1 MITVT
6 DYWAPWCGPCR
17 AMAPAF
23 EELTQKYNVPDSGV
37 ELKKINIEEDADL
50 TAAKG
55 IRSIPTV
62 IFEKDGVEVDR
73 RSGIMTRDK
82 LTELIENLKHT

>member
-37 ELKKINIEEDADL
+37 ELKKINIEEAADL

-55 IRSIPTV
+55 IRSIPTL

>member
-55 IRSIPTV
+55 IRSIPTL